1 MTTNEE
7 LLEQKYQAFSKG
19 FAGILKMGNK
29 RDQFDLLFA
38 MRMNIEIENDPYFEP
53 VKMKVDAVLTYQG
66 LSLFKMGGHDLR
78 DDDIMGY
85 CSHCIDVLIQE
96 ISYIRY
102 CGGDMD
108 RVFEIWINKIG
119 EMEEE
124 LHQKGDACLPPS
136 VRERRRRTGAG
147 CWRSTKSQS

>member
-7 LLEQKYQAFSKG
+7 LREQKYQAFNKG
-19 FAGILKMGNK
+19 FAGILEMHSA

-53 VKMKVDAVLTYQG
+53 VMMKVDTVLMNQG
-66 LSLFKMGGHDLR
+66 LRLFQMGGHDLR

-85 CSHCIDVLIQE
+85 CSHCIDVLIKE

-108 RVFEIWINKIG
+108 RVFEIWINKIN

-124 LHQKGDACLPPS
+124 LHQKGLPDFIL
-136 VRERRRRTGAG
+136 ENRRKTMGDDHAGA
-147 CWRSTKSQS
+147 

>member
-1 MTTNEE
+1 MTDKNEQ
-7 LLEQKYQAFSKG
+7 LLMQKYQAFAKG
-19 FAGILKMGNK
+19 LNSILEMQNK
-29 RDQFDLLFA
+29 RDQFDLLFTT
-38 MRMNIEIENDPYFEP
+38 RMNIEKENDPLFEP
-53 VKMKVDAVLTYQG
+53 LTGKIDDVLMYQG

-78 DDDIMGY
+78 DDDMMGY

-108 RVFEIWINKIG
+108 RVFEIWINKIN

-124 LHQKGDACLPPS
+124 LKQKGEACLPPQ
-136 VRERRRRTGAG
+136 VQERRRKAQNGG
-147 CWRSTKSQS
+147 E

>member
-1 MTTNEE
+1 MSREE
-7 LLEQKYQAFSKG
+7 EIRKQKYYAFDKG
-19 FAGILKMGNK
+19 FHNIVQIKD
-29 RDQFDLLFA
+29 RREQFDLLFS
-38 MRMNIEIENDPYFEP
+38 MRMNIEKENDPFFEP
-53 VKMKVDAVLTYQG
+53 VKMKIDAVLAYQG

-85 CSHCIDVLIQE
+85 CSHIIDALIQE

-108 RVFEIWINKIG
+108 RVFEIWINKIN

-124 LHQKGDACLPPS
+124 LHQKGEACLPPS
-136 VRERRRRTGAG
+136 VQERRRKAKGDDHAGA
-147 CWRSTKSQS
+147 

>member
-7 LLEQKYQAFSKG
+7 LREQKYQAFNKG
-19 FAGILKMGNK
+19 FAGILEMANR

-78 DDDIMGY
+78 DDDVMSY
-85 CSHCIDVLIQE
+85 CSHCVDVLIQE

-108 RVFEIWINKIG
+108 RVFEIWINKIN

-124 LHQKGDACLPPS
+124 LHQNGLPDFIQEKRRKAKGDDHAD
-136 VRERRRRTGAG
+136 A
-147 CWRSTKSQS
+147 

>member
-7 LLEQKYQAFSKG
+7 LLEQKYQAFNKG
-19 FAGILKMGNK
+19 FAGILEMDNK

-53 VKMKVDAVLTYQG
+53 VKMKIDAVLTYQG

-85 CSHCIDVLIQE
+85 CSHCIDVLIKE

-108 RVFEIWINKIG
+108 RVFEIWINKIN

-124 LHQKGDACLPPS
+124 LHQNGLPDFIQEKRRKAKGDDHA
-136 VRERRRRTGAG
+136 GA
-147 CWRSTKSQS
+147 

>member
-1 MTTNEE
+1 MSREE
-7 LLEQKYQAFSKG
+7 TIKEQKYQAFSKG
-19 FAGILKMGNK
+19 FHNIVKMDNK

-66 LSLFKMGGHDLR
+66 LSLFQMGGHDLR

-85 CSHCIDVLIQE
+85 CSHCIDVLIDE

-108 RVFEIWINKIG
+108 RVFEIWVNKID

-124 LHQKGDACLPPS
+124 LHQKGEACLPPQ
-136 VRERRRRTGAG
+136 VQERRRKAKDGDHADA
-147 CWRSTKSQS
+147 